1 MLRRSAAVRY
11 SAAVVVIVMTVVSA
25 PATAAAQEGGFG
37 DVAEGAHKPA
47 IDALADRGVFDGTL
61 CGREKFC
68 PGEPVSRSDMAVW
81 LIRALGDSP
90 VPATGTTR
98 FADVDASEWWAPY
111 VERLADLGI
120 TSGCRLEP
128 LRYCPDASVSRGQ
141 MASFLVRAFELEPAE
156 PAGFTDIE
164 GSAHEANINA
174 LAAAGITVGCS
185 LSPLRFCAGD
195 PVRRSHMASFLA
207 RALGLVVV
215 PSSAAPD
222 ASGRRMV
229 AFGLDHTCWLMP
241 DGNMQCWSIPDGDEL
256 DTPEGPFI
264 AITAGD
270 GFTCGMRLQPGAI
283 QCWGDTI
290 EGPLRVP
297 NGRFTSLAAG
307 YDHVCAVRVDMA
319 IVCWG
324 ASEAGQADP
333 LEGEFQVV
341 VSGAAYS
348 CGLGLD
354 GAVQCWGD
362 NRFGQTDVPDGS
374 YAHVAAGPAHSCAIR
389 GDGAAVC
396 WGDSRFGQSDPP
408 TGDFAQ
414 IAAGLAHSCAV
425 GTDGSVQCWGNNA
438 LGQTEAPEGYFT
450 DIWAGLVQ
458 TCALDADN
466 NLLCWGAA
474 A

>member
-1 MLRRSAAVRY
+1 MLGRAAGRY
-11 SAAVVVIVMTVVSA
+11 AATVVMILSAVVGA
-25 PATAAAQEGGFG
+25 PATAAAQEGGFS

-47 IDALADRGVFDGTL
+47 IDALADRGVFEGTL

-68 PGEPVSRSDMAVW
+68 PGEPISRSDMAVW
-81 LIRALGDSP
+81 LIRALGDDA
-90 VPATGTTR
+90 VPAAGTTR
-98 FADVDASEWWAPY
+98 FVDVDVNEWWAPY

-120 TSGCRLEP
+120 TAGCRL
-128 LRYCPDASVSRGQ
+128 D
-141 MASFLVRAFELEPAE
+141 
-156 PAGFTDIE
+156 
-164 GSAHEANINA
+164 
-174 LAAAGITVGCS
+174 
-185 LSPLRFCAGD
+185 PLRFCAGD
-195 PVRRSHMASFLA
+195 PVRRSHMATFLA
-207 RALGLVVV
+207 QALGLLEG
-215 PSSAAPD
+215 PSAVATD

-283 QCWGDTI
+283 LCWGDTI

-297 NGRFTSLAAG
+297 NGRFNSLAAG
-307 YDHVCAVRVDMA
+307 YDHVCAVRTDTA

-324 ASEAGQADP
+324 ASEAGQTDP

-354 GAVQCWGD
+354 GAVRCWGD
-362 NRFGQTDVPDGS
+362 NRFGQTDAPEGS
-374 YAHVAAGPAHSCAIR
+374 FVNIAAGPAHGCAIR
-389 GDGAAVC
+389 ADGAAVC
-396 WGDSRFGQSDPP
+396 WGDSRFGQADPP
-408 TGDFAQ
+408 TGDFTQ
-414 IAAGLAHSCAV
+414 VAAGLAHSCAL
-425 GTDGSVQCWGNNA
+425 GADGSVQCWGNNA
-438 LGQTEAPEGYFT
+438 LGQTDAPEGNFT
-450 DIWAGLVQ
+450 AIWAGLVQ
-458 TCALDADN
+458 TCALDTDN
-466 NLLCWGAA
+466 NVLCWGAA